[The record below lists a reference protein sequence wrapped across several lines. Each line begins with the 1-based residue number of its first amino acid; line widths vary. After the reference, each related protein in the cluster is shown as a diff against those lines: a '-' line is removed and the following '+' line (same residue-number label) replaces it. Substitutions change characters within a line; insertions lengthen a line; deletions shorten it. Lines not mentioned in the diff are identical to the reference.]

1 MALTIAQ
8 IAQRKRRSEETGN
21 SAPRPAKP
29 SKKVKPSTKLVLTPT
44 PTILIPSDDEVTD
57 DDGIQLMG
65 VQETN
70 DAEDKIE
77 IMDFQEREIEEQDL
91 ANNIV
96 QLIQASLDDGTSD
109 EDELSGSD
117 LDGEEETF
125 ESLWPVFTMAHPLK
139 SPSTSARKLRSGK
152 IGYRKPVE
160 NPSSSSSKFIPAPT
174 PRQTDHHRRKEKIKA
189 LGKNNPMSIE
199 NYFIREKKPDKPAV
213 NHNRQ
218 DLESPRNLTGTN
230 QTSVELRLSH
240 YSALYHS
247 GPNRQPMMINIQEQA
262 LARWNKLNHAI
273 NFVMAEYKKKLKK
286 NPQFKYDSATI
297 ANLNEYNELWR
308 EFTIKRIKALSNAA
322 AVATAQSAIRRLKQA
337 KYIVH
342 NKAILENK
350 ACNHTNH
357 RSHLDNLDLR
367 RALVK
372 WAASQTPGEVN
383 PVSFQKYVCETLLP
397 EFGISDRINRK
408 TVTRWMYKIGFT
420 PTEYRKS
427 LYFDGHERPD
437 VVEARKRYIADYTK
451 YRQRSRMYDNDT
463 FETSAAVHPEVLGS
477 NKETVFIFHDE
488 STVHAKEKSKLAWLL
503 PGTSE
508 IRSKNVGRLIHISD
522 FILETTGRLKL
533 SDEQFQEAQMGAQ
546 KDLTSADAAT
556 VIYPGST
563 GGKWWDMEQLCNQ
576 ISQKAIPIFNAL
588 HPNLQAVFVFDCS
601 SAHGA
606 FSPSALNNMN
616 LSPGGKQSRLR
627 DSIIPSDDPAIPV
640 HLRGQHQIFCYDS
653 LHPNPDLAGKPKG
666 VQAILE
672 ERGLWQHY
680 SQKAH
685 EAGKPKI
692 RLQCPDCATSNSKKD
707 AIARSARLIRQ
718 AEGIGYFLPQDQC
731 VQEEMAATQTPNLS
745 NVVSETTTNNSCCWS
760 KILSLQSDFAN
771 ERPLLQEIIE
781 DAGHI
786 CLFLPKFH
794 CELNPIELF
803 WSLSETEP
811 SVQDLQGSQRTF

>member
-117 LDGEEETF
+117 LD
-125 ESLWPVFTMAHPLK
+125 AC
-139 SPSTSARKLRSGK
+139 SGK
-152 IGYRKPVE
+152 IGYQKPVE
-160 NPSSSSSKFIPAPT
+160 NPSSPSSKFILAPT

-189 LGKNNPMSIE
+189 LRKNNPMSIE

-218 DLESPRNLTGTN
+218 DLESPRNLTATN

-322 AVATAQSAIRRLKQA
+322 AVATAQSAIRRLLYSKTRLVTIQ
-337 KYIVH
+337 
-342 NKAILENK
+342 
-350 ACNHTNH
+350 TH

-367 RALVK
+367 QALVK

-383 PVSFQKYVCETLLP
+383 PVSFQ
-397 EFGISDRINRK
+397 N
-408 TVTRWMYKIGFT
+408 

-503 PGTSE
+503 PGTSK

-707 AIARSARLIRQ
+707 VIARSARLIRQ

-731 VQEEMAATQTPNLS
+731 LQEEMAAPKLPT
-745 NVVSETTTNNSCCWS
+745 
-760 KILSLQSDFAN
+760 
-771 ERPLLQEIIE
+771 
-781 DAGHI
+781 
-786 CLFLPKFH
+786 FLM
-794 CELNPIELF
+794 
-803 WSLSETEP
+803 
-811 SVQDLQGSQRTF
+811 